1 MPATKTRKTRRAPG
15 SKSAKFTEQRRAE
28 VAALRDRLGEFT
40 PDQAAMITMALI
52 EKSGYSSRNASLVA
66 MQMPGATDIAGYRDW
81 QARGRQVRKGE
92 TGIASWPRR
101 AQSIRGRGESSP
113 SAMGERSDV
122 TDPISRPPP
131 RETWS
136 MTARPMTPRRRPRY
150 AQTQASPPRTPPA
163 GRTTSMTDRG
173 LGARGAAVSA
183 GEV

>member
-81 QARGRQVRKGE
+81 QSRGRQVRKGE
-92 TGIASWPRR
+92 TAIAIL
-101 AQSIRGRGESSP
+101 A
-113 SAMGERSDV
+113 
-122 TDPISRPPP
+122 
-131 RETWS
+131 
-136 MTARPMTPRRRPRY
+136 
-150 AQTQASPPRTPPA
+150 PA
-163 GRTTSMTDRG
+163 GSFMVKDESDPDADGTERMRFRI
-173 LGARGAAVSA
+173 ARVFDVSQTMSLEEGAAEIA
-183 GEV
+183 AQDAAELAA